1 MEKRPRWMI
10 YGSTGY
16 TGQLIAQEAVQRGL
30 EPMLSGRRAAA
41 VEALA
46 ARLGRPYRVFAVD
59 APGLEDQVRGFEL
72 VLNCAGPFSATAVP
86 LVEACIRAG
95 VHYLDITGE
104 IDVIEAAAARG
115 STARQAGVMLV
126 PAVGF
131 DVVPSDCLAKSL
143 ADKLPGATHLWLAF
157 TDTSGVSPGTAK
169 TVLENVPRGGCV
181 RLDGQLVH
189 VPPAWKMREI
199 PFRSG
204 SRWAMTV
211 PWGDVASAYYSTGI
225 KNIETYLAVP
235 LKQINRVRRWGWAAS
250 ALKVG
255 FVRTLAV
262 RYIERHVQ
270 GPSAAELER
279 GRASF
284 WGQVSDGGSRRVSA
298 TLETPSGY
306 ELTKLT
312 AVACAER
319 VLAGQVRPGFAT
331 PSQAFGKDL
340 ILTIPRTE
348 LTF

>member
-1 MEKRPRWMI
+1 MEKPPRWMI

-16 TGQLIAQEAVQRGL
+16 TGRLIAQEAVSRGL
-30 EPMLSGRRAAA
+30 EPMLAGRRLAA

-46 ARLGRPYRVFAVD
+46 ARLNRPYRVFAVD
-59 APGLEDQVRGFEL
+59 DPRLEEQVRGFEL

-86 LVEACIRAG
+86 LIEACIRAG

-104 IDVIEAAAARG
+104 IDVIEAAAARAI
-115 STARQAGVMLV
+115 SAQVAGVMLV

-169 TVLENVPRGGCV
+169 TVLENMPRGGSV
-181 RLDGQLVH
+181 RLDGQIVH

-204 SRWAMTV
+204 TLWAMTV
-211 PWGDVASAYYSTGI
+211 PWGDVSSAFYSTGI

-235 LKQINRVRRWGWAAS
+235 LRQINRVRRWGWAAS
-250 ALKVG
+250 VLKAS
-255 FVRTLAV
+255 FVRSLAV

-270 GPSAAELER
+270 GPTAAVLES

-284 WGQVSDGGSRRVSA
+284 WGQVSDGGSRRVTA

-306 ELTKLT
+306 KLTQLT

-319 VLAGQVRPGFAT
+319 VLAGQVSPGFAT

-340 ILTIPRTE
+340 ILSIPGTE
-348 LTF
+348 LNF